1 MSKLRILAIPS
12 DAHGVGKYRVLDP
25 FKYIGNNFNDEI
37 HVDITMNLEDR
48 DEVFNNYDIVVFH
61 SFIHQVN
68 HERNVERVKWLK
80 AKGIKTIMDI
90 DDFWTVD
97 QRHPLYEQIRVA
109 KVGEKKIEL
118 LKLVDY
124 VTCTTPFFADEIKK
138 RLGLTKNVFI
148 FPNAVDENEPQFKS
162 NPIKSDRLR
171 FGWLGGS
178 SHLHDIE
185 LLQSGIESI
194 QNLYLDKTQFV
205 LCGFDLRGTVTEI
218 DKSTGQQRQRPIMPH
233 ETVWSKYESIFTKS
247 YKVLNDEY
255 KNHLTSFKETDYSSM
270 DVPYVRRWTQEVS
283 KYAMNYNY
291 FDVSLAPLVESFF
304 NSCKSQLKVIEAGFH
319 KKAII
324 ASETNPY
331 TIDLVSAV
339 DSGVFNDKGNA
350 LLVSPRKNHKDWA
363 KHMKRLVDNP
373 ALVEDLGN
381 RLYETV
387 KVKYSL
393 KKVCEDR
400 VEFFKSIVNK

>member
-37 HVDITMNLEDR
+37 HVDITMNLEDS
-48 DEVFNNYDIVVFH
+48 DEVFNNYDIVIFH

-255 KNHLTSFKETDYSSM
+255 KNHLTSFKETDYPSM

>member
-1 MSKLRILAIPS
+1 MSKVRILAIPS

-48 DEVFNNYDIVVFH
+48 DEVFNNYDIVIFH

-97 QRHPLYEQIRVA
+97 QRHPLYEQIRNA

-194 QNLYLDKTQFV
+194 QNLYLNKTQFV

-218 DKSTGQQRQRPIMPH
+218 DKSTNQQRQRPIMPH

-255 KNHLTSFKETDYSSM
+255 KNHLTSFKETDYPSM

-400 VEFFKSIVNK
+400 VEFFKSIINK

>member
-37 HVDITMNLEDR
+37 HVDITMNLEDS
-48 DEVFNNYDIVVFH
+48 DEVFNNYDIVIFH

-255 KNHLTSFKETDYSSM
+255 KNHLTSFKETDYPSM

-387 KVKYSL
+387 KIKYSL

>member
-1 MSKLRILAIPS
+1 MSKLRVLAIPS

-25 FKYIGNNFNDEI
+25 FKFIGNNFNEDV
-37 HVDITMNLEDR
+37 HVDIVMNLADH
-48 DEVFNNYDIVVFH
+48 DDVFNNYDVVIFH

-80 AKGIKTIMDI
+80 SNGIKTIMDI

-97 QRHPLYEQIRVA
+97 QRHPMYEQIKIA
-109 KVGEKKIEL
+109 KIGEKKAEL

-124 VTCTTPFFADEIKK
+124 VTCTTSFFANEIKK
-138 RLGLTKNVFI
+138 RLGLKDNVFV
-148 FPNAVDENEPQFKS
+148 FPNAVDENEAQFKP

-185 LLQSGIESI
+185 LLKSGIEST
-194 QNLYLDKTQFV
+194 QNSYLDKTQFV

-218 DKSTGQQRQRPIMPH
+218 DRATGQQRQRPIMPH
-233 ETVWSKYESIFTKS
+233 ETVWSKYEGIFTNS
-247 YKVLNDEY
+247 YKVLDYDY
-255 KNHLTSFKETDYSSM
+255 KNHLTSFKENDYPSM
-270 DVPYVRRWTQEVS
+270 DVPYIRRWTQDIS

-324 ASETNPY
+324 ASETCPY

-339 DSGVFNDKGNA
+339 DSGVYNDKGNA
-350 LLVSPRKNHKDWA
+350 LLVPERKNHKEWA
-363 KHMKRLVDNP
+363 KHMKRLVENP
-373 ALVEDLGN
+373 TLVEDLGN

-387 KVKYSL
+387 KDTYSL
-393 KKVCEDR
+393 KKVCNDR
-400 VEFFKSIVNK
+400 VQFLKSIVNK

>member
-1 MSKLRILAIPS
+1 MSKVRVLAIPS
-12 DAHGVGKYRVLDP
+12 DAHGVGKYRILEP
-25 FKYIGNNFNDEI
+25 FKFIGNNFNNDI
-37 HVDITMNLEDR
+37 HVDIVMNLEDN
-48 DEVFNNYDIVVFH
+48 DAVFDNYDVVIFH

-80 AKGIKTIMDI
+80 AKGIKTVMDI

-97 QRHPLYEQIRVA
+97 QRHPLYEQIRLA
-109 KVGEKKIEL
+109 KVGEKKAEL

-124 VTCTTPFFADEIKK
+124 ITCTTPFFANEIKK
-138 RLGLTKNVFI
+138 RLNLTKNIFV
-148 FPNAVDENEPQFKS
+148 FPNAVDENEPQFKP
-162 NPIKSDRLR
+162 NPIQSDRLR

-185 LLQSGIESI
+185 LLKSGIESI
-194 QNLYLDKTQFV
+194 QSSDLNKTQFV
-205 LCGFDLRGTVTEI
+205 LCGFDIRGSVTEI

-233 ETVWSKYESIFTKS
+233 ETVWSKYESIFTNS
-247 YKVLNDEY
+247 YKVLDENY
-255 KNHLTSFKETDYSSM
+255 KSHLTSFKQIDYESM

-339 DSGVFNDKGNA
+339 DNGVFNDKGNA
-350 LLVSPRKNHKDWA
+350 LVVSPRKNHKDWA
-363 KHMKRLVDNP
+363 KHMKRLVNNP
-373 ALVEDLGN
+373 NLVQDLGN

-387 KVKYSL
+387 KVNYSL
-393 KKVCEDR
+393 KKVCDDR
-400 VEFFKSIVNK
+400 VEFLKLITTK